1 MAARGS
7 REMREE
13 RSGEKDIEIGGERE
27 REIER
32 ERERERDARA
42 KPGRDTC

>member
-1 MAARGS
+1 
-7 REMREE
+7 MRKE

-27 REIER
+27 RE
-32 ERERERDARA
+32 RDVRA